1 MSTVRRR
8 RWIVGVGAT
17 LILLVLALAGGH
29 TGQHVVRTVLVPG
42 AGLYGERPVLGV
54 GLTVLAVLA
63 TIAWLRWGVDWSVA
77 AVVVLAVV
85 LTVLLADTHPG
96 TSAPTAPRSAHEF
109 PLVVLVL
116 AAIGWLRSAIRR
128 VPILSRLRLR
138 PRRVRRGLDDLDTLP
153 PVDRCRAAAIAALAG
168 PWPDDTADRIVAAIQ
183 ADDVAARAR
192 RVGLVARLRR
202 GGDPFRVDH
211 AHARAALSLW
221 GRLDTTTQDRFRADA
236 ERGWAGAPASEP
248 GWVRLLDATLV
259 ARALADDSP
268 AVARRWTQMLEG
280 PMGLGRKH
288 RPAWT
293 WTPLG
298 IAAGRPDDW
307 EHAAA
312 SMLARSAGWIGD
324 DDWPVIRPR
333 ALGAAARGSGH
344 WADERLIAAG
354 RAWAALVGDESTARL
369 LDRPTIRHDPL
380 AVALDAYATTLRTV
394 PPTPQPPP
402 HR

>member
-1 MSTVRRR
+1 MSAVRRR
-8 RWIVGVGAT
+8 RWIVGVGAA
-17 LILLVLALAGGH
+17 LALAVLALAGGH
-29 TGQHVVRTVLVPG
+29 TGQHVVRSLLVPG

-63 TIAWLRWGVDWSVA
+63 TVAWLRWGVDWSVA

-85 LTVLLADTHPG
+85 LTVVLADTHPP
-96 TSAPTAPRSAHEF
+96 TSPPAVQRSAHEF

-116 AAIGWLRSAIRR
+116 AAIGWLRGAVRR
-128 VPILSRLRLR
+128 VPVLSRVRLR
-138 PRRVRRGLDDLDTLP
+138 RRPVRHGPDDIGTLP
-153 PVDRCRAAAIAALAG
+153 PVDRCRAAAIAALAK
-168 PWPDDTADRIVAAIQ
+168 PWPEETAERIVAAIE
-183 ADDVAARAR
+183 DEDVSDRAR
-192 RVGLVARLRR
+192 RVGLAARLRM
-202 GGDPFRVDH
+202 GGDPLRIDH

-221 GRLDTTTQDRFRADA
+221 GRLDDDAQERFRTDA
-236 ERGWAGAPASEP
+236 ERAWTGAPASEP

-259 ARALADDSP
+259 ARALADECPS
-268 AVARRWTQMLEG
+268 VARRWSRMLEG
-280 PMGLGRKH
+280 PMALGRKH

-307 EHAAA
+307 EHATATA
-312 SMLARSAGWIGD
+312 LARSEGWIGD
-324 DDWPVIRPR
+324 DDWSVIRPR

-354 RAWAALVGDESTARL
+354 RAWAALVGDESASRL

-380 AVALDAYATTLRTV
+380 AVALDAYARRV
-394 PPTPQPPP
+394 GRDPSTP
-402 HR
+402 